1 VSGEKRETVVRM
13 NLVPGDTAEG
23 SAAFPHPPPT
33 VGRGAELRYENIA
46 YAAVPGF
53 RPLFLDLRV
62 PRSRDRPPP
71 LIIWIHGGGWMRGS
85 RRRLPPNLFENG
97 LHDLMVDAGYAVAA
111 VDYRL
116 AREAGFPGMLLDV
129 KAAIRWLRGHAAEF
143 GIDAERVVLWGESA
157 GAHLALMAALGTGLD
172 VAERTGEHLDRSE
185 TPTAVV
191 DWYGPTD
198 LAALAALGRGGSNP
212 DDGLAA
218 MIERDGRWTY
228 SELSP
233 RNHVRGDAP
242 PVFVAH
248 GTDDDVVPVAQ
259 SRELV
264 ARLRAV
270 GATVDHLEVPGAGHV
285 WLGAPS
291 VPAIVTAG
299 LDFLEKVI

>member
-1 VSGEKRETVVRM
+1 MSGEKRETVVRM
-13 NLVPGDTAEG
+13 NLVPGATAEG

-33 VGRGAELRYENIA
+33 VGRGAELRYENIV

-97 LHDLMVDAGYAVAA
+97 LHDQMVDAGYAVAA

-191 DWYGPTD
+191 DWYGPSD
-198 LAALAALGRGGSNP
+198 LAAMAALGRDEPNP

-228 SELSP
+228 AELSP
-233 RNHVRGDAP
+233 LSHVTGDVP

-248 GTDDDVVPVAQ
+248 GTDDHVVPVEQ
-259 SRELV
+259 SRELA
-264 ARLRAV
+264 ARLRAA
-270 GATVDHLEVPGAGHV
+270 GATADYLEVPGADHV